1 MNRELVILV
10 ADGTMR
16 AVFAA
21 FFERQFH
28 HVLSC
33 APFDFNPRLDLFNNP
48 LEKDG
53 GVHRR
58 CHEILRPYLNTHR
71 RALVVLDQ
79 QFGGE
84 RPAEEVRVEIEHRLN
99 ANGWAGR
106 ATAAVIEP
114 ELEVLLWQDNV
125 NVERALRHQGGSLR
139 QLLAADGR
147 WPEGAPKPPAPK
159 EVIQTLIRTNRAG
172 PPVVVYSQIAKA
184 VSTAGCADP
193 AFHRVR
199 DALRAWFPAEVA

>member
-1 MNRELVILV
+1 MTRELVILV

-28 HVLSC
+28 HALAC
-33 APFDFNPRLDLFNNP
+33 APFDFDPRLDLFNNP

-58 CHEILRPYLNTHR
+58 CHQILRPYLNTHQ
-71 RALVVLDQ
+71 RALIVLDQ

-84 RPAEEVRVEIEHRLN
+84 RPAEEVRVEIEQQLN
-99 ANGWAGR
+99 ANGWQGR
-106 ATAAVIEP
+106 AVAAVIEP
-114 ELEVLLWQDNV
+114 ELEVLLWQDNP
-125 NVERALRHQGGSLR
+125 NVERALRHTGPSLR
-139 QLLAADGR
+139 RLLAQDGR
-147 WPEGAPKPPAPK
+147 WPEGAAKPTDPKD
-159 EVIQTLIRTNRAG
+159 VMQTLIRTNRAG
-172 PPVVVYSQIAKA
+172 APMVVYSQIARR
-184 VSTAGCADP
+184 VSTAGCVDP

-199 DALRAWFPAEVA
+199 DTLRAWFPSEGA

>member
-147 WPEGAPKPPAPK
+147 WPENAPKPPAPK
-159 EVIQTLIRTNRAG
+159 EVIQSLIRTNRAG

-199 DALRAWFPAEVA
+199 DALRAWFPAEGA